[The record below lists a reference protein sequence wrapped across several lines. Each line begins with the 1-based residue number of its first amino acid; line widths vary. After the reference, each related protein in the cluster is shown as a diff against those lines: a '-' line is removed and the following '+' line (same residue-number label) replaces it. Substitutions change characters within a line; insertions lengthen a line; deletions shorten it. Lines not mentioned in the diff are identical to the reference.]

1 MEAGTQ
7 ANQRVQFKSFEL
19 DLKTGELWLR
29 GVKIR
34 LYGHPIEVLRLLIE
48 HSGEVVTR
56 ETLQKTLWPQDIF
69 VDFEHSL
76 NSTIN
81 RLRDALGDSAESP
94 RLIETVPRVGY
105 RFIAPVETKG
115 PSDPDLTEC
124 GASSVLPPSSP
135 PATTVAYVEIP
146 ISYVNSQ
153 NVRLRKRLVYW
164 LAVPVTLLVLG
175 LLWYASRPLP
185 PPHISSTVR
194 LTSDARYD
202 KWLVGSDASRIYL
215 NVYPTALAQF
225 PSSGGNIAITPIDL
239 VQRLRPFNSFPF
251 ARLSPDESSFL
262 VLGHREP
269 RNQQS
274 EVWVIGSSGSPV
286 HFLTRAWSAG
296 WSADSKQVIYATPE
310 REIFTI
316 PIAGGE
322 PRLIRRLNTSAVP
335 TGFEYS
341 PDGKRIRF
349 NLGDRK
355 FMEMS
360 PDGSDLHEILAGWH
374 PDDLKCCG
382 RWPPQGGLFLFL
394 SASSSERRGI
404 PAFQLWAI
412 DERRTLFRKAA
423 PAPVQLTFGPM
434 TWETPIPSRDGR
446 QVFLKGNDLRGE
458 LVRYNRQDRQL
469 EPFLGGISADMLDF
483 SRDGKY
489 VAYASFPG
497 NILWRANRDGS
508 QLQEVTKATTH
519 PASPR
524 WSPDGTEIT
533 FVDFP
538 ATGPARAYVVSSQ
551 GGAPIRVL
559 PDNQCC
565 DELDPTWSPD
575 GKRLA
580 LWVASPEAK
589 AETELRIV
597 DHSTGQVTFLPRPP
611 KRTYLPRWSP
621 DGRYILAVTNPYPE
635 TDGLEIYDFKTQTWK
650 VLLTEKVGWPPVSW
664 PSWSKDSRWIYYM
677 GPDDLQ
683 TFHGVVFRI
692 SVEGGAPVLV
702 ADLPGFRSAG
712 WFYNWFGLDPD
723 DNPIMLRDA
732 GANEIYALTLDR

>member
-7 ANQRVQFKSFEL
+7 ANQRVQFKTFEL
-19 DLKTGELWLR
+19 NLKTGELWQR
-29 GVKIR
+29 GVKVR

-48 HSGEVVTR
+48 HAGEVVTR

-105 RFIAPVETKG
+105 RFIAPVEAKG
-115 PSDPDLTEC
+115 SSDPDLSKC
-124 GASSVLPPSSP
+124 SGSAVLPASSPA
-135 PATTVAYVEIP
+135 ATTVAYVEMP
-146 ISYVNSQ
+146 ISYVNTQ
-153 NVRLRKRLVYW
+153 QTRRRKGFVYW
-164 LAVPVTLLVLG
+164 LAVPITLVVLI

-185 PPHISSTVR
+185 PPKISSTVR
-194 LTSDARYD
+194 LTSDPRYD

-215 NVYPTALAQF
+215 NVYPTAIAQF
-225 PSSGGNIAITPIDL
+225 PASGGNIAITPIDL

-251 ARLSPDESSFL
+251 ARLSPDGSSFL

-269 RNQQS
+269 RDQQS

-296 WSADSKQVIYATPE
+296 WSADSKQVIYATPG

-316 PIAGGE
+316 PSIGGE
-322 PRLIRRLNTSAVP
+322 PRLIRKLNTSADP
-335 TGFEYS
+335 SGFEYS
-341 PDGKRIRF
+341 PDGQRIRF

-360 PDGSDLHEILAGWH
+360 PDGSGLHEILAAWH
-374 PDDLKCCG
+374 PDDSKCCG
-382 RWPPQGGLFLFL
+382 RWTPEGDFFLFL
-394 SASSSERRGI
+394 SASSSERRDI

-412 DERRTLFRKAA
+412 DERHTVFRKAA
-423 PAPVQLTFGPM
+423 PDPVQLTFGPM

-483 SRDGKY
+483 SRDGRY

-497 NILWRANRDGS
+497 DVLWRANRDGS
-508 QLQEVTKATTH
+508 QLQEVTKATPH

-524 WSPDGTEIT
+524 WSPDGSEIA

-551 GGAPIRVL
+551 GGAPVRLL
-559 PDNQCC
+559 PANQCC

-580 LWVASPEAK
+580 LWVASPAGK

-597 DHSTGQVTFLPRPP
+597 DLSTRQVIFLPPPP
-611 KRTYLPRWSP
+611 KRTSLPRWSP

-650 VLLTEKVGWPPVSW
+650 IILTEKVGWPPVSW
-664 PSWSKDSRWIYYM
+664 PSWSKDSRSIYYL

-683 TFHGVVFRI
+683 TFHGMVFRI
-692 SVEGGAPVLV
+692 SVEGGAPVRV